1 MGMHATQAE
10 LLSPEGRKALKDSV
24 TWIVLDVSK
33 ASSAV
38 MAMSE
43 LMQEYLTH
51 KQPTLESMENIEYG
65 VWLCGELGNHQKQ
78 LLERLETALNRSEF
92 SGGPE
97 SLLADRP
104 EFSDSLSLAARSVSP
119 EGI

>member
-1 MGMHATQAE
+1 MHATQAE
-10 LLSPEGRKALKDSV
+10 LLSPEGRKALKDSM
-24 TWIVLDVSK
+24 TWMVWDVNK

-43 LMQEYLTH
+43 MMQEYIAH
-51 KQPTLESMENIEYG
+51 KEPSLKTIEHIEYG
-65 VWLCGELGNHQKQ
+65 MWLCGELGNHQKQ
-78 LLERLETALNRSEF
+78 LLERLESALNQSEF
-92 SGGPE
+92 SEGPE
-97 SLLADRP
+97 SLQADRP

>member
-10 LLSPEGRKALKDSV
+10 LLSPEGRKALKDSM
-24 TWIVLDVSK
+24 TWIVRDVSK

-51 KQPTLESMENIEYG
+51 KEPTVESMENIEYG
-65 VWLCGELGNHQKQ
+65 VWLCGELGNHQRQ
-78 LLERLETALNRSEF
+78 LLERLEISLNQSEF
-92 SGGPE
+92 SEGPE
-97 SLLADRP
+97 SLRADSP
-104 EFSDSLSLAARSVSP
+104 KFGDSLSVAARSVSP
-119 EGI
+119 RGF